1 MEQIFSA
8 AKRVGNMHHA
18 VSEHLCKVGAKAD
31 VTVRYLIAKADYR
44 WANTY
49 GTPAISLSAVIDN
62 LMQIGVLVAGLD
74 PVPVIPDHR
83 ENIRRSSD
91 ELV

>member
-8 AKRVGNMHHA
+8 AKRVGNVHHA
-18 VSEHLCKVGAKAD
+18 VSEHLCKVSAKTD
-31 VTVRYLIAKADYR
+31 VTMRYLIAKADR
-44 WANTY
+44 KWANAY
-49 GTPAISLSAVIDN
+49 GTPRISLSAVIDN

-74 PVPVIPDHR
+74 PVPVIPERR
-83 ENIRRSSD
+83 ENISHSSD